1 MLSQRTR
8 EIGIRMAL
16 GATSG
21 RVVRLV
27 MRQCA
32 RLAAAG
38 VALGLIL
45 ASIVMKLL
53 SSAIEMRNVS
63 VVDAVSFSMAVALV
77 SAAAALAAFFPA
89 RRASRTDPS
98 QALRADP

>member
-16 GATSG
+16 GATSS
-21 RVVRLV
+21 RVLRLV

-38 VALGLIL
+38 MVVGVVVAFG
-45 ASIVMKLL
+45 VMKVF

-63 VVDAVSFSMAVALV
+63 IVDAGAFGVAVSLV
-77 SAAAALAAFFPA
+77 AAAAAVAAYIPA
-89 RRASRTDPS
+89 RRATRIDPS
-98 QALRADP
+98 QALRADG